1 METSANY
8 ATHSCLI
15 PALES
20 AEMGASENRFEVKCF
35 LSALP
40 KFELMLVLGAAM
52 VLIAGE
58 GRTRA

>member
-1 METSANY
+1 
-8 ATHSCLI
+8 LI

-35 LSALP
+35 LSALA
-40 KFELMLVLGAAM
+40 KFELIMMLVLGAAM